1 MYQTLKHFEI
11 VSLYTFGPYEHC
23 FQLRAYL
30 WFMLKECQPAF
41 FSHHVEWKFQTRNC
55 FNILLTIV
63 KNASQCNLTFG
74 VEHMINYS
82 FSANGKVG
90 YISRH
95 VGHIWS
101 QPMAKENI
109 FHLSVTR
116 HTATW
121 AFPCQV
127 YLLII
132 ILIIILALL
141 NAFNERILIIVAKL
155 YLNIV
160 KRFKTP
166 AKKNYV

>member
-1 MYQTLKHFEI
+1 MIWSDFWARVSAAAAWRLNVGALVKLETLSTRRLHFVLALDLHPHCLSNALYHLTTHTHYIPKLKTVYQTLKHFEI

-82 FSANGKVG
+82 FF
-90 YISRH
+90 
-95 VGHIWS
+95 S
-101 QPMAKENI
+101 Q
-109 FHLSVTR
+109 
-116 HTATW
+116 W
-121 AFPCQV
+121 
-127 YLLII
+127 
-132 ILIIILALL
+132 
-141 NAFNERILIIVAKL
+141 
-155 YLNIV
+155 
-160 KRFKTP
+160 
-166 AKKNYV
+166 

>member
-1 MYQTLKHFEI
+1 MSTVFNWEHI
-11 VSLYTFGPYEHC
+11 FGSC
-23 FQLRAYL
+23 WKSASQR
-30 WFMLKECQPAF
+30 F
-41 FSHHVEWKFQTRNC
+41 FSHHVEFQTRNC

-132 ILIIILALL
+132 ILIIILALSQCIQWKDSYNRGNFISKYCQKIQNSCEEKL
-141 NAFNERILIIVAKL
+141 WEKNCKSQLISKL
-155 YLNIV
+155 YSCI
-160 KRFKTP
+160 R
-166 AKKNYV
+166 